1 MRHLR
6 KFEELDYST
15 YMSAADKMASYGQT
29 SKAEEVRKHALSM
42 ARRVIDDM
50 NFGILVGGVRTFP
63 NAKFENARIFKSG
76 NAWSLQVILK
86 SDENT
91 HSVNCKVLEN
101 GEISW
106 ADGNK
111 FMDRG
116 SVLKFQQLVKQ
127 LAKFQP
133 DFLAFIKDNNLTPE
147 DLKVV
152 LRTFYN

>member
-1 MRHLR
+1 MKHLR

-15 YMSAADKMASYGQT
+15 YISAADKMASYGQT
-29 SKAEEVRKHALSM
+29 SKAEEVKKHAVNM
-42 ARRVIDDM
+42 ARRVID
-50 NFGILVGGVRTFP
+50 NLEFGILVGGVRTFP

-76 NAWSLQVILK
+76 NAWSLQAIFQ
-86 SDENT
+86 SGDNT
-91 HSVNCKVLEN
+91 HSISCKVVES
-101 GEISW
+101 GEVTW
-106 ADGNK
+106 TDGNK

-116 SVLKFQQLVKQ
+116 SVLRFQQLIRQ

-133 DFLAFIKDNNLTPE
+133 GFVSFVNENNITPE